1 MVVVFQPDSQE
12 RSFGPLYQLDS
23 ILIGDPRASGVRR
36 AESASEPMPKSTLLG
51 GGDLSRKAAVMM
63 PPDSRTPTARMTGTS
78 RFLRLCRCRR
88 RCRAGRVMLS
98 DASQGALSDASQG
111 ARRGPHWWSV

>member
-36 AESASEPMPKSTLLG
+36 AESASEPMPSQ
-51 GGDLSRKAAVMM
+51 AVLPSM
-63 PPDSRTPTARMTGTS
+63 
-78 RFLRLCRCRR
+78 
-88 RCRAGRVMLS
+88 
-98 DASQGALSDASQG
+98 
-111 ARRGPHWWSV
+111 